1 MMGKIY
7 RGVKTLT
14 IKTYGLDDGTE
25 EHICNAPISK
35 EVLEAILKVL

>member
-1 MMGKIY
+1 MGKTY

-25 EHICNAPISK
+25 EHIPSVPISK
-35 EVLEAILKVL
+35 EIMEEPLKVM